1 MTRRELFRLILAAPF
16 VKIVKKS
23 LENPYMSQ
31 AYENRLEMLYGGNA
45 GGGKTDLLYCR
56 IAKSPTT
63 LISTREFR
71 IPLTIRPGNM
81 GRDK

>member
-1 MTRRELFRLILAAPF
+1 MTRRELFKLILAAPF

-45 GGGKTDLLYCR
+45 GGGKTDSISLYG
-56 IAKSPTT
+56 IPYHESNATT
-63 LISTREFR
+63 GTWLGFSRE
-71 IPLTIRPGNM
+71 
-81 GRDK
+81 DK